1 LANRVRLALLLLLL
15 GTGLSAELI
24 KFSSLNPPRPA
35 PKVKRNI
42 FSLVSSLP
50 LAMPPRAL
58 KEAPPPPPPERNVA
72 EEIRQ
77 SVIFEGYVVKD
88 GKRSAMISSSG
99 EFFIVGIGD
108 TVLEKIKIL
117 AISPTQCTVE
127 FEGQPY
133 EIYLKGGSDATH
145 P

>member
-1 LANRVRLALLLLLL
+1 MLLL
-15 GTGLSAELI
+15 TTSLSAELI
-24 KFSSLNPPRPA
+24 HFSALNPPRPE
-35 PKVKRNI
+35 PRVKRNI
-42 FSLVSSLP
+42 FSLVSALP
-50 LAMPPRAL
+50 AAMQPQTVTPL
-58 KEAPPPPPPERNVA
+58 PPPPPPERNIA

-77 SVIFEGYVVKD
+77 SVIFEGYVVKN